1 MMNWSLVILLIAVVL
16 LLTVKRE
23 PFTEMFGFSGH
34 SRPTGRVRFDDSKPD
49 LTSYRQA
56 EADVN
61 NDMMQEFVL
70 QTNKEISKR
79 TGLCTYIIE
88 TVAVKKYI
96 APTTTNVE
104 GALVSSAK
112 NDVYEAVFM
121 TVKNKGFA
129 FGFTVIAYFEVTNS
143 GVITLKSI
151 RTQPLDV
158 ESESDISPFKGDPS
172 GKEFVNYELVKEKA
186 VPTLSELEM
195 AKIKLQ

>member
-1 MMNWSLVILLIAVVL
+1 MNWSLVILLIVIVL

-88 TVAVKKYI
+88 TVAVKKYV
-96 APTTTNVE
+96 APTTNTE
-104 GALVSSAK
+104 GAPVSPGK
-112 NDVYEAVFM
+112 NDVYEAIFM
-121 TVKNKGFA
+121 TVKNNGFA
-129 FGFTVIAYFEVTNS
+129 FGFTVVAYFEVTN
-143 GVITLKSI
+143 GGAITLKSL

-186 VPTLSELEM
+186 VPTLGELEM
-195 AKIKLQ
+195 AKNKLQ

>member
-1 MMNWSLVILLIAVVL
+1 MMNWSLVILLIVIVL

-49 LTSYRQA
+49 LTSYHQA
-56 EADVN
+56 EADVD

-88 TVAVKKYI
+88 TVAVKKYV
-96 APTTTNVE
+96 APTTNTE
-104 GALVSSAK
+104 GAPVSPGK
-112 NDVYEAVFM
+112 NDVYEAIFM
-121 TVKNKGFA
+121 TVKNNGFA
-129 FGFTVIAYFEVTNS
+129 FGFTVVAYFEVTN
-143 GVITLKSI
+143 GGAITLKSL

-186 VPTLSELEM
+186 VPTLGELEM
-195 AKIKLQ
+195 AKNKLQ

>member
-1 MMNWSLVILLIAVVL
+1 MMNWSLAILLIAVVL

-56 EADVN
+56 EADIN

-88 TVAVKKYI
+88 TVAVKKYV
-96 APTTTNVE
+96 APTTNTE
-104 GALVSSAK
+104 GAPVSPGK
-112 NDVYEAVFM
+112 NDVYEAIFM
-121 TVKNKGFA
+121 TVKNNGFA
-129 FGFTVIAYFEVTNS
+129 FGFTVVAYFEVTN
-143 GVITLKSI
+143 GGAITLKSL

-186 VPTLSELEM
+186 VPSLSELEM
-195 AKIKLQ
+195 AKNKLQ